1 MTEAAFTCALRDP
14 ALPAPP
20 GLQGPH
26 GAAVGRRFDIY
37 RNNVVS
43 SLSDAL
49 ETGFP
54 VLQRLLGPAFFR
66 AMAGAFL
73 RAHPPASPVLSLYGT
88 EMPGFLRSFPPV
100 HHLPYLPDIARL
112 ELAIRRAYH
121 AADPPAF
128 DPSALAALPPDR
140 LPQVQLRLA
149 AAVQVVASDY
159 PVHAIW
165 HANTVREAPPPAAQ
179 GAQSALVTR
188 PEFDPCAD
196 PLSPAGGV
204 FVAALIAG
212 EPLGRALDAAL
223 AIDPG
228 TDPAPILALL
238 VRRKAICGLTESDLP

>member
-1 MTEAAFTCALRDP
+1 MSSLSLPALRPAPFTAPFTAAFTAPLP
-14 ALPAPP
+14 AL
-20 GLQGPH
+20 
-26 GAAVGRRFDIY
+26 
-37 RNNVVS
+37 
-43 SLSDAL
+43 
-49 ETGFP
+49 
-54 VLQRLLGPAFFR
+54 
-66 AMAGAFL
+66 
-73 RAHPPASPVLSLYGT
+73 
-88 EMPGFLRSFPPV
+88 
-100 HHLPYLPDIARL
+100 
-112 ELAIRRAYH
+112 
-121 AADPPAF
+121 
-128 DPSALAALPPDR
+128 
-140 LPQVQLRLA
+140 QVQLRLA

-165 HANTVREAPPPAAQ
+165 HANTARDAPPPVAQ

-212 EPLGRALDAAL
+212 EPLGRALDTAL